1 MIFTFFLI
9 HKNFKIYLI
18 FVNLINKKMNIN
30 IIPILFIIIS
40 LNKSLENLKINQRK
54 LEEFSDL
61 NNNKIKKDN
70 LEYNSKEIEFPETSK
85 PKYLMIFLEN
95 CDLRA
100 EYNYKTI
107 KSTNNIIEIPYSNNY
122 TVIIKK
128 VTESK
133 FICRFSYATYDEI
146 GLELMESVN
155 YNFNK
160 YQNLTFSFVIENYT
174 NPSYFINLNKSK
186 EGQLKIKL
194 NTTNKE
200 KEIIINDINPYKQIY
215 INRKNL
221 FEECSNQEPY
231 NCTFNIYIIGEDI
244 SFNLLIR
251 NAHDNPIPS
260 YFPPNQMIIGA
271 SEAFNILFYYTDV
284 LSEQKGELFL
294 SYKRGGNIVY
304 STIISNKDFSDQK
317 NWDNKKDL
325 NYDYINRKVTFDLSE
340 YNNSY
345 CDNGCILLFGIY
357 VGDYQIDEPGDFSFF
372 LRFNEL
378 NDKSTVNIISNE
390 YIYGILNSDES
401 DLYRINIPY
410 FSLSVNIYFN
420 SEFCN
425 YDIEEDISL
434 IQKEF
439 DDNGNVIKLYNFT
452 QTYFT
457 FRISPKFTNS
467 KNSTYTFKIIV
478 NDNNKILIQQIN
490 SEFMEYCNIKNEK
503 TDFCYFAFPLKDYQ
517 NSSQISFYAFNEEC
531 PLTLNSSSTLISKE
545 IDFDNLSDDN
555 LNFPNNSFD
564 NLLIHNIEKREEN
577 RYIVI
582 KVQSNYP
589 GKVYFIYNIYP
600 SYEKRFLV
608 PNSVNLFHYNNNDK
622 NKTTIIL
629 NEKSEIIEI
638 YDFIPINKS
647 GKYNIS
653 IFKNQTLQNETLVYN
668 IIPNKESQSENINIV
683 YDGTEGDFLIKTK
696 NYYHELNMKENE
708 TLMYK
713 IYDENNENNE
723 KKNSILICKKKPLD
737 FSGYNVT
744 NSFTIMNEGN
754 YILKY
759 GYISEEN
766 LFQNL
771 DESISNLNITSFSL
785 GNITHDKNLKIGNYS
800 ISELDLEKLD
810 NSTYICINII
820 YKDIKDSNI
829 TIKFTERNYSIP
841 IFINESLTFY
851 SIKEKE
857 TKRTK
862 IYKNKITGF
871 SFLSKPNYYYYKI
884 YFFLPPYFNIFLR
897 SFQKESSFIDYEEI
911 KNDTFDIFKTRSFGK
926 RKLHLIKLNKLNKGL
941 RIYFYNNQKKRF
953 LSEEEESSLETLIK
967 VENGE
972 DFSNLNIYDIESNE
986 LSIYTY
992 DNLTKIISCYPL
1004 IDNEKK
1010 IYPNIK
1016 YILKMYPSDI
1026 SEDKIDVL
1034 NEEEEA
1040 IKTLE
1045 EEKINEENNN
1055 IEFII
1060 DNEDEKIKNK
1070 EIKILVTAN
1079 FNDDEKINYK
1089 ITKIDMSSNK
1099 NDSYDIYYNGPYENN
1114 ILTKKKKKK
1123 KKWWIALI
1131 VIGALIIIAGIIF
1144 AIVKFKQK
1152 NNNNL
1157 DNSEDKSSTN
1167 INIKPNTQDNLIN
1180 IKKKLNK

>member
-1 MIFTFFLI
+1 MIFTFFLV
-9 HKNFKIYLI
+9 HKNLKIFLI
-18 FVNLINKKMNIN
+18 FVNSINKKMNLN

-40 LNKSLENLKINQRK
+40 LNKSLENLKTNQRK
-54 LEEFSDL
+54 LEEFNDL
-61 NNNKIKKDN
+61 NNNKIQKDN
-70 LEYNSKEIEFPETSK
+70 LTDNAKKIEFPETSN

-107 KSTNNIIEIPYSNNY
+107 QSTNNIIEISYSKNY
-122 TVIIKK
+122 TVNIKK

-133 FICRFSYATYDEI
+133 FTCRFSYATYDEI
-146 GLELMESVN
+146 GLELIESVN

-174 NPSYFINLNKSK
+174 NPSYFININKSK

-294 SYKRGGNIVY
+294 SYKRGGNIVN
-304 STIISNKDFSDQK
+304 STIISYEDFSEQK

-325 NYDYINRKVTFDLSE
+325 NYDYINRKITFNLIDYSDLD
-340 YNNSY
+340 
-345 CDNGCILLFGIY
+345 CDKGCILLFGVY

-372 LRFNEL
+372 LRFIES

-425 YDIEEDISL
+425 YDIEEDISF

-452 QTYFT
+452 QKYFT
-457 FRISPKFTNS
+457 FRISPKFSNNS
-467 KNSTYTFKIIV
+467 IYTFKIIL
-478 NDNNKILIQQIN
+478 NYNNKILIQQIN
-490 SEFMEYCNIKNEK
+490 SEFMEYCTIINEK

-517 NSSQISFYAFNEEC
+517 NSSQISFYAFNEDYS
-531 PLTLNSSSTLISKE
+531 LTLKSSSTLISKE

-555 LNFPNNSFD
+555 LNFPNDSFD

-582 KVQSNYP
+582 KVQSNCP
-589 GKVYFIYNIYP
+589 GRVYFIYNIYP

-638 YDFIPINKS
+638 YDFIPINKI

-668 IIPNKESQSENINIV
+668 IIPNKENQSENVNIV

-696 NYYHELNMKENE
+696 NYYHELNMKGNE

-713 IYDENNENNE
+713 IYDNNNENNE
-723 KKNSILICKKKPLD
+723 SILICKKKPLD

-744 NSFTIMNEGN
+744 NSFTIMNDGN
-754 YILKY
+754 YTLKY

-766 LFQNL
+766 LFPNL
-771 DESISNLNITSFSL
+771 YESISNLNITSFLL
-785 GNITHDKNLKIGNYS
+785 GNITYDENLKIGNYS
-800 ISELDLEKLD
+800 IYESELEELD
-810 NSTYICINII
+810 ISTYICINII
-820 YKDIKDSNI
+820 YKVINGSYIK
-829 TIKFTERNYSIP
+829 IKFTERNFSIP
-841 IFINESLTFY
+841 IFINESLTVY

-857 TKRTK
+857 TKRAK

-897 SFQKESSFIDYEEI
+897 SFQKESSFADYE
-911 KNDTFDIFKTRSFGK
+911 KKQNDTFDIFKTRSFGK
-926 RKLHLIKLNKLNKGL
+926 RKLHLIKLNKLHKGL
-941 RIYFYNNQKKRF
+941 IIYFYNNQKKRF
-953 LSEEEESSLETLIK
+953 LSEEESTLETLIK

-972 DFSNLNIYDIESNE
+972 DFSNLNIYDIVSNE
-986 LSIYTY
+986 LSIHTY

-1079 FNDDEKINYK
+1079 FNDDEKINYQ
-1089 ITKIDMSSNK
+1089 ITKINMSSNQ
-1099 NDSYDIYYNGPYENN
+1099 NYSYDIYYNGPYENN

-1144 AIVKFKQK
+1144 AIVKFKRK

-1157 DNSEDKSSTN
+1157 DNIEDKSSVN
-1167 INIKPNTQDNLIN
+1167 INIKPNTQN
-1180 IKKKLNK
+1180 I